1 MSRLK
6 LLLSQEIS
14 YSITFDVRVVSKMPV
29 LSINMLGRI
38 TIKHK
43 NEAVE
48 DKFSSKAIDLIC
60 YLLINSDKKISREK
74 IASYLWADS
83 DDGASRSN
91 LRYCLWS
98 IKRIILPDEKG
109 EEFILAE
116 KHLCYI
122 NEKYDF
128 FSDILFL
135 NNYENK
141 NNTSLE
147 ELVIIKKLYRGDFL
161 EGLYI
166 NKCPDFNDLVL
177 FQRIIYQNKHIE
189 LLKQILE
196 KYEGLK
202 QYNNCIEILK
212 DILVIDPYNEHFAY
226 MLMDNYN
233 KNGNRSSV
241 ISFYKNFESSLRRN
255 LNISPKKELKMFYN
269 LVISGSNCI
278 GIEHEKSYA
287 EKTSLSI
294 DTFCLKGISFFWISD
309 VIGKIVGAIGS
320 EQKLTSFNSRYIS
333 DLASIQSKVLLISE
347 ENLKVLENV
356 PTVRIINAFC
366 EFLKCICELH
376 QLQIKIL
383 NYDDMDSLSK
393 DAFLYIENIRIEGL
407 QIVNH

>member
-1 MSRLK
+1 
-6 LLLSQEIS
+6 
-14 YSITFDVRVVSKMPV
+14 
-29 LSINMLGRI
+29 
-38 TIKHK
+38 
-43 NEAVE
+43 
-48 DKFSSKAIDLIC
+48 
-60 YLLINSDKKISREK
+60 
-74 IASYLWADS
+74 
-83 DDGASRSN
+83 
-91 LRYCLWS
+91 
-98 IKRIILPDEKG
+98 
-109 EEFILAE
+109 
-116 KHLCYI
+116 
-122 NEKYDF
+122 
-128 FSDILFL
+128 
-135 NNYENK
+135 
-141 NNTSLE
+141 
-147 ELVIIKKLYRGDFL
+147 
-161 EGLYI
+161 
-166 NKCPDFNDLVL
+166 
-177 FQRIIYQNKHIE
+177 
-189 LLKQILE
+189 
-196 KYEGLK
+196 
-202 QYNNCIEILK
+202 
-212 DILVIDPYNEHFAY
+212 
-226 MLMDNYN
+226 MDNYN

>member
-1 MSRLK
+1 
-6 LLLSQEIS
+6 
-14 YSITFDVRVVSKMPV
+14 MPV

-43 NEAVE
+43 NELVE
-48 DKFSSKAIDLIC
+48 NKFSSKAIDLIC

-74 IASYLWADS
+74 IANYLWADS
-83 DDGASRSN
+83 NNEASRSN

-135 NNYENK
+135 NAYENK
-141 NNTSLE
+141 NDISLE
-147 ELVIIKKLYRGDFL
+147 ELLSIKKLYGGDFL

-166 NKCPDFNDLVL
+166 NKCPEFNDLVL
-177 FQRIIYQNKHIE
+177 FERIVYQNKNIE

-196 KYEGLK
+196 KYESSK
-202 QYNNCIEILK
+202 RYDNCIEILK
-212 DILVIDPYNEHFAY
+212 DILVIDPYNENFAY

-255 LNISPKKELKMFYN
+255 LNISPEKELKMLYN
-269 LVISGSNCI
+269 LVISDSNCI
-278 GIEHEKSYA
+278 GLETEKL
-287 EKTSLSI
+287 SLQKKSLHI
-294 DTFCLKGISFFWISD
+294 DTFCLKEIPFFWISD

-320 EQKLTSFNSRYIS
+320 KQKLMSFNPSYIS
-333 DLASIQSKVLLISE
+333 DLASIQNKVLLISE
-347 ENLKVLENV
+347 ENLKVLETV
-356 PTVRIINAFC
+356 PTVRIINAFY
-366 EFLKCICELH
+366 EFLKCVCELH

-383 NYDDMDSLSK
+383 NYGDMDSLSK
-393 DAFLYIENIRIEGL
+393 DAFRYIENSRIEGL
-407 QIVNH
+407 EITHN